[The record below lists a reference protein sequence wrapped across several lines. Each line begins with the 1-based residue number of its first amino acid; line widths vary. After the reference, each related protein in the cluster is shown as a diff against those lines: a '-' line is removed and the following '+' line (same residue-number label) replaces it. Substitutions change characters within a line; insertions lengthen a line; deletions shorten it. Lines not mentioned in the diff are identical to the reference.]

1 MILDTFTQEDV
12 YKLIKNKL
20 RPNGDSYT
28 VKTNSLKSVGTVMN
42 DNRTCHQYA
51 TTLLFFLN

>member
-1 MILDTFTQEDV
+1 MILDTFTHEYV

-42 DNRTCHQYA
+42 GNSHVINMQQLYY
-51 TTLLFFLN
+51 FS